1 MLLYSQQIFKIIR
14 MKKLTIALALV
25 ASLSLT
31 ACHYGQ
37 EEAAKTLETNELYKG
52 DKKDY
57 STNRGNDGVRP
68 SEETNKV
75 AGTETT
81 AAPADTTKK

>member
-81 AAPADTTKK
+81 AASADTTIK

>member
-25 ASLSLT
+25 ARLSLT
-31 ACHYGQ
+31 ACHSGQ
-37 EEAAKTLETNELYKG
+37 EEAAKTLETNDLYKG

-75 AGTETT
+75 SGAETT

>member
-1 MLLYSQQIFKIIR
+1 MLLYSQQIFKKTT

-75 AGTETT
+75 AGAEPTT
-81 AAPADTTKK
+81 APADTTKK